1 MIMASFVWLAVAG
14 LLGLAMPATQVL
26 DLPTD
31 WRLAFESAY
40 SQLTGNRP
48 KLLLTTYFGDLGDN
62 LHRACHLPVDGLHLD
77 LVRAP
82 EQLDR
87 IIDWLPR
94 TKALS
99 VGIIDGRNVWRA
111 DLSGILDR
119 LEPLHAR
126 LGGRLWVAPSCSLL
140 HVPVDLEQENGLDTE
155 IRAWMA
161 FATQKIGEVCAI
173 KQALEQGREA
183 VAETVKLGR
192 QTGVKIQISHLKTAG
207 AGNWQFV
214 DELLPLAH
222 ELVLQKSRYDAFYG
236 TSLDHYL
243 KTVWEIS
250 TLIVVGTVSN
260 ICVLHTVGSANLRWL
275 KVVVPADGI
284 SALSS
289 FDQAL
294 TLHQIAHLYY
304 GDVLESCDGI
314 TFQ

>member
-1 MIMASFVWLAVAG
+1 MMSIPTLPSGMIQIPEISAKSTIVLDRVRTALLITDMQNDFVRPEGRLCVPTALATVNPIKG
-14 LLGLAMPATQVL
+14 LLDKAKAAGVRTVFVQDTHL
-26 DLPTD
+26 
-31 WRLAFESAY
+31 
-40 SQLTGNRP
+40 RP
-48 KLLLTTYFGDLGDN
+48 DKET
-62 LHRACHLPVDGLHLD
+62 AIW
-77 LVRAP
+77 P
-82 EQLDR
+82 EHCV
-87 IIDWLPR
+87 
-94 TKALS
+94 K
-99 VGIIDGRNVWRA
+99 
-111 DLSGILDR
+111 
-119 LEPLHAR
+119 
-126 LGGRLWVAPSCSLL
+126 
-140 HVPVDLEQENGLDTE
+140 DT
-155 IRAWMA
+155 W
-161 FATQKIGEVCAI
+161 G
-173 KQALEQGREA
+173 
-183 VAETVKLGR
+183 
-192 QTGVKIQISHLKTAG
+192 
-207 AGNWQFV
+207 WQFV